1 MVDYAKRI
9 LEGGT
14 TSPPG
19 QTDYASRILNPG
31 LSLPPSAGI
40 PGNVPT
46 ERPEVTLPSG
56 DLSFG
61 SMVKT
66 DMVIDSTA
74 KRQHI
79 AAGMGI
85 EPQDVFMDPKSGE
98 WMYRQG
104 DQVGYVYDDH
114 PLSRM
119 KEFGAA
125 TAAELPAMTGGAI
138 GAVGGFG
145 VAGPPGAIIGGAVGT
160 GVGTSGRIVAADQ
173 FLGDQ
178 SSGADRNKLIATDM
192 ILGLLGDSLG
202 AGIGKLLKM
211 RAGKKT
217 LKNLRFMPDDL
228 EPFDK
233 ARADMVRQLAKEHN
247 IDLKDFQIND
257 KATLENLWV
266 YMSMHPST
274 ANRVRQ
280 LKNQLDLQ
288 VEDAWD
294 NFVGSI
300 SEITPASSAGR
311 QLAGVASD
319 RLNALKRYR
328 SKEAGKLYQEAWA
341 EMPKV
346 DITNEMAQMKALID
360 NIPPKHK
367 AAKKTAQDVYN
378 LYLDEFEV
386 MDKETG
392 EMVTKLLPMR
402 DPMRINRAKKATDKY
417 LKNWQSENIA
427 STDREMMQEILEIK
441 NTILDSVDRQFM
453 QAPESTRGK
462 YKEARE
468 LYQALTAPIDRFK
481 ELPTGDLTRLKND
494 KQYMTAT
501 HKLFAAKNVDERM
514 VRLMKKSLPED
525 EWQMALGSYL
535 RDVWD
540 NAMQET
546 QNATVVNKAGK
557 IRKAIFGDQ
566 KKRRIMRE
574 AMGEEMYNRFE
585 GLLLV
590 LQRAAKGFGAQ
601 SATASYLQTEKM
613 LIDKVGAHAPVRRAV
628 ANLMQPAE
636 YIKEALDQIDQ
647 QLLSARLPLLLEA
660 MADPKAGQILEM
672 AAQLSTKQ
680 TSLPQAVGL
689 VNAFLATTSAG
700 VYSRQSDRP

>member
-145 VAGPPGAIIGGAVGT
+145 VAGPPGAIIGGAIGT

-328 SKEAGKLYQEAWA
+328 SKEAGNLYQEAFA
-341 EMPKV
+341 ELPEV
-346 DITNEMAQMKALID
+346 DITREVDELMGFVANLPD
-360 NIPPKHK
+360 IPGKK
-367 AAKKTAQDVYN
+367 AAERVLKMFTEKVEMPNPDVP
-378 LYLDEFEV
+378 
-386 MDKETG
+386 G
-392 EMVTKLLPMR
+392 EMIEMRVPLSNTLKL
-402 DPMRINRAKKATDKY
+402 NRVKKAADKY
-417 LKNWQSENIA
+417 LKNWGNENVS
-427 STDREMMQEILEIK
+427 STDADTMRDILEIK
-441 NTILDSVDRQFM
+441 NRILGSIDDQF
-453 QAPESTRGK
+453 AALSPEAKGK
-462 YKEARE
+462 YQEARE

-481 ELPTGDLTRLKND
+481 ELPTGELTRLKND

-501 HKLFAAKNVDERM
+501 HKLFDAKNVD
-514 VRLMKKSLPED
+514 D
-525 EWQMALGSYL
+525 EHGQVDEGIAAGG
-535 RDVWD
+535 RVADGAGIVFARCVGQR
-540 NAMQET
+540 NAGNPKRHCCQQGRQDPQSNFRYSE
-546 QNATVVNKAGK
+546 KAAHYARGH
-557 IRKAIFGDQ
+557 G
-566 KKRRIMRE
+566 RR
-574 AMGEEMYNRFE
+574 N
-585 GLLLV
+585 V
-590 LQRAAKGFGAQ
+590 Q
-601 SATASYLQTEKM
+601 
-613 LIDKVGAHAPVRRAV
+613 PV
-628 ANLMQPAE
+628 
-636 YIKEALDQIDQ
+636 
-647 QLLSARLPLLLEA
+647 
-660 MADPKAGQILEM
+660 
-672 AAQLSTKQ
+672 
-680 TSLPQAVGL
+680 
-689 VNAFLATTSAG
+689 
-700 VYSRQSDRP
+700 